1 LEDLEHRA
9 YFDPAE
15 LPMIE
20 EVPVQGVLRLGNGNQ
35 FDQPLKAASASGAG
49 SPSVADMQAQLRLPT
64 VLPSSETPRLTAT
77 DALRDF
83 EMQQLAAKLQLTPQQ
98 HRSAIGLLAWGLKP
112 WELPTSEVPMANGK

>member
-1 LEDLEHRA
+1 
-9 YFDPAE
+9 
-15 LPMIE
+15 MIE